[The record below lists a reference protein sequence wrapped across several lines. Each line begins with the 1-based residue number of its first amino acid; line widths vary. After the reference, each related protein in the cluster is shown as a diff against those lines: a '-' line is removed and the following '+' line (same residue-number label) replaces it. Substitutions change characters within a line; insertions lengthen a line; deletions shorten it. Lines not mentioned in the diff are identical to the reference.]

1 MPGEDVSLTHYLN
14 SELKNCCK
22 TAAVRVT
29 CGASP
34 YVFVHAVSQKPVRVQ
49 KMTGI

>member
-1 MPGEDVSLTHYLN
+1 MPGEDVSLTHYLSSGWKN
-14 SELKNCCK
+14 SCK

-34 YVFVHAVSQKPVRVQ
+34 NVLVHAISQKPFRVQ
-49 KMTGI
+49 KITGI